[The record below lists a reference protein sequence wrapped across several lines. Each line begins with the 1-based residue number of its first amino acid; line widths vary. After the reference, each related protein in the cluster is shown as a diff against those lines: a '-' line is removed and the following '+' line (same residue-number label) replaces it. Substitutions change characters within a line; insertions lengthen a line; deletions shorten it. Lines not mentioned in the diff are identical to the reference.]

1 MSIKIT
7 LLHLDKISME
17 DMSPMVLIAWYSTIQ
32 LHHGNWIRFLKF
44 NMAAYILYQFYYHLK
59 SNICKKLTN

>member
-32 LHHGNWIRFLKF
+32 LHHSRHNWLRFLKF
-44 NMAAYILYQFYYHLK
+44 NMAVYILISF
-59 SNICKKLTN
+59 IIT